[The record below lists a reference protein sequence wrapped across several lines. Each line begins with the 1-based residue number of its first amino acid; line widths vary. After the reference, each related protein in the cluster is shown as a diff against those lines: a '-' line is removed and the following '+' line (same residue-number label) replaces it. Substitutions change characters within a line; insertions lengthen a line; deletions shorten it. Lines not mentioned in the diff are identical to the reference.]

1 MNNFSGKAGATNV
14 VFNVKVGETIGDM
27 KDNSYLCDC
36 QNNKGLMFQGAII
49 VFSILV
55 IIIAVCLWPWWVTV
69 GLFVAFIVAIFFP
82 SKNP

>member
-1 MNNFSGKAGATNV
+1 
-14 VFNVKVGETIGDM
+14 
-27 KDNSYLCDC
+27 
-36 QNNKGLMFQGAII
+36 MFQGAII